1 MQIARLC
8 KFCIYRR
15 RFLRLALKNCIA
27 LNKGS
32 TRTIT
37 VQINAVRYFFI
48 H

>member
-1 MQIARLC
+1 MQIAGLC

-15 RFLRLALKNCIA
+15 RFLDLALKSCIA
-27 LNKGS
+27 PNKGS

-37 VQINAVRYFFI
+37 VQINAIRYFFI